1 MKKTAQLTLLET
13 AIKELG
19 YSLRYEKG
27 NFLGGECRVHDNR
40 VVVVN
45 RFLPLEGKIYTI
57 AKVIRQLNPPGLSK
71 EIAAIIDSQVS
82 QGLFTPPETERFVCP
97 NHHLPIF

>member
-19 YSLRYEKG
+19 YTLRYEKG
-27 NFLGGECRVHDNR
+27 NFLGGECRLHENR

-45 RFLPLEGKIYTI
+45 RFLPLEGKIHTLS
-57 AKVIRQLNPPGLSK
+57 KVIRQLNPPGLSK
-71 EIAAIIDSQVS
+71 EIAAIIDNQVS
-82 QGLFTPPETERFVCP
+82 EGLFSSPE
-97 NHHLPIF
+97 N